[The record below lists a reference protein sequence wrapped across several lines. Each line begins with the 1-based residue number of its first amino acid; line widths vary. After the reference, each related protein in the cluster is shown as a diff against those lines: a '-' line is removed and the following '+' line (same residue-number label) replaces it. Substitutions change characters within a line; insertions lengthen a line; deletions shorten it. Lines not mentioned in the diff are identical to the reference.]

1 MAPNDDSDN
10 RVPRLVNRADFKN
23 WTIRLR
29 HHLCSIDNDLWKSI
43 EKGPHIPTQTAP
55 DSAST
60 YTKDST
66 EPYPEDNLSAED
78 LRKVKNDSKAYS
90 LMCKGLPLQVLS
102 RLDAYQT
109 GYTCFKALKSIC
121 EGGEQLRSLKKSKL
135 KRQLE
140 LFEHINGETVHQ
152 MMNRFVHLT
161 TEMSNLGVKTDLQD
175 LNDRLLCA
183 LPSSW
188 KQTVTLLKHTEKFPM
203 DLDLL
208 IGKIEE
214 VEIDEGSRNTDR
226 SSSQAQYKYV
236 VNPANTI
243 ENAFLAQDAMKF
255 EEEGDLFVGA
265 SFYTDSSYFP
275 SSPTYSQPQSPPRA
289 QVQSQNPK
297 NQVDSQSSNVQAKV
311 KDVMNILLQDDETK
325 TAFTAFM
332 ASFQAYQGSH
342 LSQMDVVLQDLFE
355 MDPVDVEE
363 MDLNWQMV
371 MVAYRTQKHAY
382 VNRSYKPHANKTV
395 GFDKS
400 KARCFNCNQYGHFS
414 RECKAPKNQNFNDQ
428 ASSSN
433 QGQGQSSQQSSSYQ
447 QRNQCYDWS
456 AYAEQFTSDLTSSL
470 ALVCEIEEDWS
481 EEGDGKMIEDV
492 SEDSEEYDWSA
503 KSDPVEESESEIAL
517 MATASESSSSTEQP
531 KVSNNLP
538 PNYVPLPADV
548 KERLCS
554 EQCIQQVEHYR
565 THSFK
570 IGDKLSKHEKLHEQ
584 LKIDHKISDEKILSL
599 KESWNKTL
607 KELELV
613 TKQLEEMTKNF
624 EQEKV
629 AHAVTQV
636 ELTKVKSCKTMVKQ
650 LINERGNKTKTGL
663 GFTHEP
669 MPNSI
674 TQTLPENFNEFD
686 HSPENERKFKEIQR
700 SKSESEGSEVLMESL
715 KEEDGVTTEAD
726 DEASNKSEPVL
737 IQLVEYPELNPKSE
751 TVKEEGEFSGYN
763 DPEYIRWKKEQKA
776 QVADQLIKKQEVKK
790 AEVSTAKKQKSKV
803 MTNQSETKE
812 LKGKSVIKSND
823 NTKAQMVKTDKVKPV
838 KKVSKGKK
846 IKFVSAGTFDL
857 NGSYGKPIN
866 SPIKSNSGLKTGSGP
881 KSSAVNDKRIESKKL
896 TKQNSLKLNQ
906 SPMQLKSQTK
916 SPQKSVNLKPNN
928 NDNESRFGSTS
939 KVNNRLFRISKKYCE
954 ICDRYNHATAE
965 CFFNRRNHDT
975 KDCFFRTNSTR
986 EMTPFSD
993 FRRNQSFGFQNVN
1006 QSHSPVLRK
1015 FNRNNSVSNVQVNS
1029 FKPRALMV
1037 RPRRPINSWFVDSG
1051 CSRHMTGNHALLQDF
1066 KLKNGTHVAFG
1077 GDAGGKITGEGTVSN
1092 GVISF
1097 DKVNYCAQLN
1107 FNLLSF
1113 KIDNEWVVVKA
1124 PRDRDVY
1131 KLDMSQIDA
1140 ETETTCLIA
1149 HASNDE
1155 SQLWHRRL
1163 GHSNF
1168 RNMNRLVTGNHAVGI
1183 PSKKFSTT
1191 DLCPAC
1197 LKGKQHRMSFKSKPE
1212 NSISKPLQ
1220 MLHMDLFGP
1229 TNVQSIGKK
1238 SYCLV
1243 IIDDFTRFSWVY
1255 FLHVKSETAELLK
1268 EFIIKVENQLDCK
1281 VKILRSDNGTE
1292 FKNANVDLFCAEK
1305 GIARQFS
1312 APRTPQQNGVAERK
1326 NRTLIE
1332 AARSMLADAKIPIT
1346 FWDEAIATASFGC
1359 PVSILNLN
1367 DHLGKFESK
1376 SDDGFFLG
1384 YSSVSKAYR
1393 VFNSK
1398 TNTVIETINVTF
1410 LENSFPS
1417 VAHGPEWLFDLDS
1430 LSKSFNSNLFDFLGK
1445 ARKES
1450 GDLGCFSDDS
1460 DNDEDGNLNSEY
1472 PFMSFHNPD
1481 HVKSSQAPGPSGS
1494 QEDQESNNLEDDVN
1508 PQSSPN
1514 DGGSVQNRPSSD
1526 PNVEVIPESF
1536 DYFINSPDQVPNF
1549 TPHVS
1554 SILQDLPN
1562 LNHSN
1567 LESQVQGGDIP
1578 IHRIHKKHPVSQIIG
1593 PLNQRTTR
1601 SQTEQANVCL
1611 YSCFLSQVVPK
1622 NISEALQDNSWI
1634 EAMQEE
1640 LLQFRKQEVWKLV
1653 DLPEGENAIGT
1664 RWLYK
1669 NKPDERGIVVRNKA
1683 RLIAQGY
1690 TQEEGIDYEE
1700 VFAPVA
1706 RLEAIRVFLAYASFM
1721 KFKVFQM
1728 DVKGAFLYGPITDDV
1743 YVKQPPGFEDPDYPH
1758 RVYKLSKALYGLH
1771 QAPRIWYETLSKH
1784 LLEHGFTRGQI
1795 DPTLFMKRENEEL
1808 LCVQVYVD
1816 DIIFGSTSA
1825 SMCKEFEEIM
1835 KSRFQMSSM
1844 GEINFFLGLQVK
1856 QSADGIFINQSKFV
1870 EKLLKKFKMQDCQ
1883 TIRTPSDVNCKI
1895 QPDPKG
1901 KSVDQTLY
1909 RSMIGSLM
1917 YLTASRPD
1925 IMYAVCVCARYQSDP
1940 KESHLIA
1947 VKRIFRYLKGKPNLG
1962 LWYPYEG
1969 NFELYSYSDS
1979 DFGGCALDRKST
1991 TGGCQFLGPR
2001 LVSWQCKKQT
2011 NVSVSTAVAE
2021 YIAASAGCS
2030 QVLWLQNQ
2038 LLDYGFNFLKTPIYI
2053 DNIAAM
2059 FITAN
2064 PVQHSKTK
2072 HIEIRYHFLRD
2083 NSEKAQA
2090 IRLKNVMNRIVSFFV
2105 VVSTD
2110 LKSHMKS
2117 LSSFKVQQKIPK
2129 DGTKRVPNVDQHQTK
2144 IPKRNSEDSQGE
2156 R

>member
-1 MAPNDDSDN
+1 MITNH
-10 RVPRLVNRADFKN
+10 VLVQHQEL
-23 WTIRLR
+23 TIGSLGLARNIVKFV
-29 HHLCSIDNDLWKSI
+29 IDIIMQLLNVSLT
-43 EKGPHIPTQTAP
+43 GTA
-55 DSAST
+55 
-60 YTKDST
+60 
-66 EPYPEDNLSAED
+66 
-78 LRKVKNDSKAYS
+78 
-90 LMCKGLPLQVLS
+90 
-102 RLDAYQT
+102 
-109 GYTCFKALKSIC
+109 
-121 EGGEQLRSLKKSKL
+121 
-135 KRQLE
+135 
-140 LFEHINGETVHQ
+140 
-152 MMNRFVHLT
+152 
-161 TEMSNLGVKTDLQD
+161 
-175 LNDRLLCA
+175 
-183 LPSSW
+183 
-188 KQTVTLLKHTEKFPM
+188 
-203 DLDLL
+203 
-208 IGKIEE
+208 
-214 VEIDEGSRNTDR
+214 
-226 SSSQAQYKYV
+226 
-236 VNPANTI
+236 
-243 ENAFLAQDAMKF
+243 
-255 EEEGDLFVGA
+255 
-265 SFYTDSSYFP
+265 
-275 SSPTYSQPQSPPRA
+275 
-289 QVQSQNPK
+289 
-297 NQVDSQSSNVQAKV
+297 
-311 KDVMNILLQDDETK
+311 
-325 TAFTAFM
+325 
-332 ASFQAYQGSH
+332 
-342 LSQMDVVLQDLFE
+342 
-355 MDPVDVEE
+355 
-363 MDLNWQMV
+363 
-371 MVAYRTQKHAY
+371 
-382 VNRSYKPHANKTV
+382 
-395 GFDKS
+395 
-400 KARCFNCNQYGHFS
+400 
-414 RECKAPKNQNFNDQ
+414 
-428 ASSSN
+428 
-433 QGQGQSSQQSSSYQ
+433 
-447 QRNQCYDWS
+447 
-456 AYAEQFTSDLTSSL
+456 
-470 ALVCEIEEDWS
+470 
-481 EEGDGKMIEDV
+481 V
-492 SEDSEEYDWSA
+492 S
-503 KSDPVEESESEIAL
+503 
-517 MATASESSSSTEQP
+517 
-531 KVSNNLP
+531 
-538 PNYVPLPADV
+538 
-548 KERLCS
+548 
-554 EQCIQQVEHYR
+554 
-565 THSFK
+565 
-570 IGDKLSKHEKLHEQ
+570 
-584 LKIDHKISDEKILSL
+584 
-599 KESWNKTL
+599 
-607 KELELV
+607 V
-613 TKQLEEMTKNF
+613 TKEIILQKN
-624 EQEKV
+624 
-629 AHAVTQV
+629 
-636 ELTKVKSCKTMVKQ
+636 
-650 LINERGNKTKTGL
+650 
-663 GFTHEP
+663 
-669 MPNSI
+669 
-674 TQTLPENFNEFD
+674 
-686 HSPENERKFKEIQR
+686 
-700 SKSESEGSEVLMESL
+700 
-715 KEEDGVTTEAD
+715 
-726 DEASNKSEPVL
+726 
-737 IQLVEYPELNPKSE
+737 
-751 TVKEEGEFSGYN
+751 
-763 DPEYIRWKKEQKA
+763 
-776 QVADQLIKKQEVKK
+776 
-790 AEVSTAKKQKSKV
+790 
-803 MTNQSETKE
+803 
-812 LKGKSVIKSND
+812 
-823 NTKAQMVKTDKVKPV
+823 
-838 KKVSKGKK
+838 
-846 IKFVSAGTFDL
+846 
-857 NGSYGKPIN
+857 
-866 SPIKSNSGLKTGSGP
+866 
-881 KSSAVNDKRIESKKL
+881 
-896 TKQNSLKLNQ
+896 
-906 SPMQLKSQTK
+906 
-916 SPQKSVNLKPNN
+916 
-928 NDNESRFGSTS
+928 
-939 KVNNRLFRISKKYCE
+939 
-954 ICDRYNHATAE
+954 
-965 CFFNRRNHDT
+965 
-975 KDCFFRTNSTR
+975 
-986 EMTPFSD
+986 
-993 FRRNQSFGFQNVN
+993 
-1006 QSHSPVLRK
+1006 
-1015 FNRNNSVSNVQVNS
+1015 VNS
-1029 FKPRALMV
+1029 FKPRALMVKNQKFENNLDPKLEERFIALRRKQSLNANGRSYQHQNLLNETNFQNVQYQQV

-1092 GVISF
+1092 GIISF

-1107 FNLLSF
+1107 FNLLSVSQICDKSYSTLFDDSFCYILKPGF

-1140 ETETTCLIA
+1140 DTETTCLIA

-1163 GHSNF
+1163 SHSNF

-1197 LKGKQHRMSFKSKPE
+1197 LKGKQHRMSFKSKLE

-1229 TNVQSIGKK
+1229 TNVQSIGRK

-1255 FLHVKSETAELLK
+1255 FLHAKSETAELLK
-1268 EFIIKVENQLDCK
+1268 EFIIKIENQLECK
-1281 VKILRSDNGTE
+1281 VKTLRSDNGTE

-1305 GIARQFS
+1305 GIARQYS

-1346 FWDEAIATASFGC
+1346 FWDEAIATACFVQNRTLLVQDKQKTSYELLFGRKPNISYLKAFGC

-1367 DHLGKFESK
+1367 EHLGKFESK

-1384 YSSVSKAYR
+1384 YSSVK
-1393 VFNSK
+1393 
-1398 TNTVIETINVTF
+1398 
-1410 LENSFPS
+1410 
-1417 VAHGPEWLFDLDS
+1417 
-1430 LSKSFNSNLFDFLGK
+1430 
-1445 ARKES
+1445 RKE
-1450 GDLGCFSDDS
+1450 GI
-1460 DNDEDGNLNSEY
+1460 
-1472 PFMSFHNPD
+1472 
-1481 HVKSSQAPGPSGS
+1481 SQAPGPSGS
-1494 QEDQESNNLEDDVN
+1494 QEDQESNNHEENVN
-1508 PQSSPN
+1508 SQMSPN
-1514 DGGSVQNRPSSD
+1514 DGGSVQNQPSSD
-1526 PNVEVIPESF
+1526 PNAEVIPESF

-1549 TPHVS
+1549 TPHTS

-1562 LNHSN
+1562 LNTSN
-1567 LESQVQGGDIP
+1567 LETQVQGGDIP

-1743 YVKQPPGFEDPDYPH
+1743 YVRQPPGFEDPDYPH

-1795 DPTLFMKRENEEL
+1795 DPTLFMKRENDDL

-1816 DIIFGSTSA
+1816 DIIFGSTSE

-1856 QSADGIFINQSKFV
+1856 QSADGVFINQSKFV

-1901 KSVDQTLY
+1901 KAVDQTLY

-1940 KESHLIA
+1940 KESHLVA

-2011 NVSVSTAVAE
+2011 NVSVSTAEAE

-2053 DNIAAM
+2053 DNTAAM

-2083 NSEKAQA
+2083 NSEKGLIILIKVHTDKQLAD
-2090 IRLKNVMNRIVSFFV
+2090 LFTKSF
-2105 VVSTD
+2105 
-2110 LKSHMKS
+2110 
-2117 LSSFKVQQKIPK
+2117 LSGRFEFLIQSIGLINH
-2129 DGTKRVPNVDQHQTK
+2129 D
-2144 IPKRNSEDSQGE
+2144 
-2156 R
+2156 

>member
-10 RVPRLVNRADFKN
+10 RVPRLLNRADFKN

-66 EPYPEDNLSAED
+66 TPYPEDNLSAED

-109 GYTCFKALKSIC
+109 GYTCFKALKSIY

-135 KRQLE
+135 KRHLE

-161 TEMSNLGVKTDLQD
+161 TEMSNLGVKTELQD
-175 LNDRLLCA
+175 LNDRLLNA

-203 DLDLL
+203 ELDLL

-226 SSSQAQYKYV
+226 SSSQTQYKYV
-236 VNPANTI
+236 VNHANTV
-243 ENAFLAQDAMKF
+243 ENAFLAQDATKF
-255 EEEGDLFVGA
+255 EDEGDLFVGA
-265 SFYTDSSYFP
+265 SFFTDSACFP
-275 SSPTYSQPQSPPRA
+275 NSPTYSQPQSPPRA
-289 QVQSQNPK
+289 QVQTQTQM
-297 NQVDSQSSNVQAKV
+297 NQSDSQSSNVQSKV

-414 RECKAPKNQNFNDQ
+414 RECKAPKNFNDQ

-447 QRNQCYDWS
+447 QRNQRFFQKSYQSLPMPELKDEGKKPEDQTKALVVSVQDGYDWS
-456 AYAEQFTSDLTSSL
+456 AYAEQFTSDLTSNL

-481 EEGDGKMIEDV
+481 EEGDGKMVDNV
-492 SEDSEEYDWSA
+492 SEDSEDYDWSA
-503 KSDPVEESESEIAL
+503 KSDPTEESEAEIAL
-517 MATASESSSSTEQP
+517 MATSSESSSATEQP
-531 KVSNNLP
+531 KVNDLP
-538 PNYVPLPADV
+538 PNYIPLPLDV

-554 EQCIQQVEHYR
+554 DQCIQQVEHYR

-570 IGDKLSKHEKLHEQ
+570 IGDKLSQHEKLHEK

-599 KESWNKTL
+599 TESWNKTL
-607 KELELV
+607 KELEIV

-636 ELTKVKSCKTMVKQ
+636 ELKKVKSCKTMVEQ
-650 LINERGNKTKTGL
+650 LINERGNKNKTGL

-700 SKSESEGSEVLMESL
+700 SKSESEGSEVLIESL
-715 KEEDGVTTEAD
+715 REEDGMTTEAD
-726 DEASNKSEPVL
+726 DEASNKSENKPEPVL
-737 IQLVEYPELNPKSE
+737 IQLIEYPKLNPEPKE

-763 DPEYIRWKKEQKA
+763 DPEYIKWKKEQKA

-790 AEVSTAKKQKSKV
+790 TEVSNAKKQKSKIIN
-803 MTNQSETKE
+803 NQSETKQS
-812 LKGKSVIKSND
+812 KGKSVLKSND
-823 NTKAQMVKTDKVKPV
+823 NTKVSSVKTDKVKPV
-838 KKVSKGKK
+838 KKVSKGKT
-846 IKFVSAGTFDL
+846 IKFVSAGTFDM
-857 NGSYGKPIN
+857 NGSYGNQIN
-866 SPIKSNSGLKTGSGP
+866 AQIKSNSGLKTGSGP
-881 KSSAVNDKRIESKKL
+881 KSSAVNDKRIENKKV
-896 TKQNSLKLNQ
+896 TKQNSTAV
-906 SPMQLKSQTK
+906 SVTK
-916 SPQKSVNLKPNN
+916 EIILQK
-928 NDNESRFGSTS
+928 
-939 KVNNRLFRISKKYCE
+939 
-954 ICDRYNHATAE
+954 
-965 CFFNRRNHDT
+965 
-975 KDCFFRTNSTR
+975 
-986 EMTPFSD
+986 
-993 FRRNQSFGFQNVN
+993 NVN
-1006 QSHSPVLRK
+1006 H
-1015 FNRNNSVSNVQVNS
+1015 

-1107 FNLLSF
+1107 FNLLSVSQICDKSYSTLFDDSFCYILKPGF
-1113 KIDNEWVVVKA
+1113 KIDDEWVVVKA

-1168 RNMNRLVTGNHAVGI
+1168 RNMNRLVSGNHAVGI

-1197 LKGKQHRMSFKSKPE
+1197 LKGKQHRMSFKSKLE

-1229 TNVQSIGKK
+1229 TNVQSIGRK

-1255 FLHVKSETAELLK
+1255 FLHAKSETAELLK
-1268 EFIIKVENQLDCK
+1268 EFIIKVENQLECK
-1281 VKILRSDNGTE
+1281 VKVLRSDNGTE

-1346 FWDEAIATASFGC
+1346 FWDEAIATACFVQNRTLLVHDKKKTSYELLFGRKPNISYLKAFGC

-1398 TNTVIETINVTF
+1398 TNTVIETINVKF
-1410 LENSFPS
+1410 LENSFPL

-1430 LSKSFNSNLFDFLGK
+1430 LSKSFNSNLFDFSGK
-1445 ARKES
+1445 TNKES

-1460 DNDEDGNLNSEY
+1460 DNDEDGNINSEY

-1481 HVKSSQAPGPSGS
+1481 HVKSSQARGLSGS
-1494 QEDQESNNLEDDVN
+1494 HEDQESNNQEEDVI
-1508 PQSSPN
+1508 SPN
-1514 DGGSVQNRPSSD
+1514 DGGSVQNQPSSD
-1526 PNVEVIPESF
+1526 PNGEAVPESF

-1549 TPHVS
+1549 TPHTS

-1562 LNHSN
+1562 LNTSN
-1567 LESQVQGGDIP
+1567 LEM
-1578 IHRIHKKHPVSQIIG
+1578 
-1593 PLNQRTTR
+1593 
-1601 SQTEQANVCL
+1601 
-1611 YSCFLSQVVPK
+1611 VPK
-1622 NISEALQDNSWI
+1622 NISEALKDNSWI

-1721 KFKVFQM
+1721 KFK
-1728 DVKGAFLYGPITDDV
+1728 TTS
-1743 YVKQPPGFEDPDYPH
+1743 GF
-1758 RVYKLSKALYGLH
+1758 R
-1771 QAPRIWYETLSKH
+1771 
-1784 LLEHGFTRGQI
+1784 
-1795 DPTLFMKRENEEL
+1795 
-1808 LCVQVYVD
+1808 
-1816 DIIFGSTSA
+1816 
-1825 SMCKEFEEIM
+1825 
-1835 KSRFQMSSM
+1835 
-1844 GEINFFLGLQVK
+1844 
-1856 QSADGIFINQSKFV
+1856 
-1870 EKLLKKFKMQDCQ
+1870 
-1883 TIRTPSDVNCKI
+1883 
-1895 QPDPKG
+1895 
-1901 KSVDQTLY
+1901 
-1909 RSMIGSLM
+1909 RS
-1917 YLTASRPD
+1917 
-1925 IMYAVCVCARYQSDP
+1925 
-1940 KESHLIA
+1940 
-1947 VKRIFRYLKGKPNLG
+1947 
-1962 LWYPYEG
+1962 
-1969 NFELYSYSDS
+1969 
-1979 DFGGCALDRKST
+1979 
-1991 TGGCQFLGPR
+1991 
-2001 LVSWQCKKQT
+2001 
-2011 NVSVSTAVAE
+2011 
-2021 YIAASAGCS
+2021 
-2030 QVLWLQNQ
+2030 
-2038 LLDYGFNFLKTPIYI
+2038 
-2053 DNIAAM
+2053 
-2059 FITAN
+2059 
-2064 PVQHSKTK
+2064 
-2072 HIEIRYHFLRD
+2072 
-2083 NSEKAQA
+2083 
-2090 IRLKNVMNRIVSFFV
+2090 
-2105 VVSTD
+2105 
-2110 LKSHMKS
+2110 
-2117 LSSFKVQQKIPK
+2117 
-2129 DGTKRVPNVDQHQTK
+2129 
-2144 IPKRNSEDSQGE
+2144 
-2156 R
+2156 

>member
-1 MAPNDDSDN
+1 
-10 RVPRLVNRADFKN
+10 
-23 WTIRLR
+23 
-29 HHLCSIDNDLWKSI
+29 
-43 EKGPHIPTQTAP
+43 
-55 DSAST
+55 
-60 YTKDST
+60 
-66 EPYPEDNLSAED
+66 
-78 LRKVKNDSKAYS
+78 
-90 LMCKGLPLQVLS
+90 
-102 RLDAYQT
+102 
-109 GYTCFKALKSIC
+109 
-121 EGGEQLRSLKKSKL
+121 
-135 KRQLE
+135 
-140 LFEHINGETVHQ
+140 
-152 MMNRFVHLT
+152 
-161 TEMSNLGVKTDLQD
+161 
-175 LNDRLLCA
+175 
-183 LPSSW
+183 
-188 KQTVTLLKHTEKFPM
+188 
-203 DLDLL
+203 
-208 IGKIEE
+208 
-214 VEIDEGSRNTDR
+214 
-226 SSSQAQYKYV
+226 
-236 VNPANTI
+236 
-243 ENAFLAQDAMKF
+243 
-255 EEEGDLFVGA
+255 
-265 SFYTDSSYFP
+265 
-275 SSPTYSQPQSPPRA
+275 
-289 QVQSQNPK
+289 
-297 NQVDSQSSNVQAKV
+297 
-311 KDVMNILLQDDETK
+311 
-325 TAFTAFM
+325 
-332 ASFQAYQGSH
+332 
-342 LSQMDVVLQDLFE
+342 
-355 MDPVDVEE
+355 
-363 MDLNWQMV
+363 
-371 MVAYRTQKHAY
+371 
-382 VNRSYKPHANKTV
+382 
-395 GFDKS
+395 
-400 KARCFNCNQYGHFS
+400 
-414 RECKAPKNQNFNDQ
+414 
-428 ASSSN
+428 
-433 QGQGQSSQQSSSYQ
+433 
-447 QRNQCYDWS
+447 
-456 AYAEQFTSDLTSSL
+456 
-470 ALVCEIEEDWS
+470 
-481 EEGDGKMIEDV
+481 
-492 SEDSEEYDWSA
+492 
-503 KSDPVEESESEIAL
+503 
-517 MATASESSSSTEQP
+517 
-531 KVSNNLP
+531 
-538 PNYVPLPADV
+538 
-548 KERLCS
+548 
-554 EQCIQQVEHYR
+554 
-565 THSFK
+565 
-570 IGDKLSKHEKLHEQ
+570 
-584 LKIDHKISDEKILSL
+584 
-599 KESWNKTL
+599 
-607 KELELV
+607 
-613 TKQLEEMTKNF
+613 
-624 EQEKV
+624 
-629 AHAVTQV
+629 
-636 ELTKVKSCKTMVKQ
+636 
-650 LINERGNKTKTGL
+650 
-663 GFTHEP
+663 
-669 MPNSI
+669 
-674 TQTLPENFNEFD
+674 
-686 HSPENERKFKEIQR
+686 
-700 SKSESEGSEVLMESL
+700 
-715 KEEDGVTTEAD
+715 
-726 DEASNKSEPVL
+726 
-737 IQLVEYPELNPKSE
+737 
-751 TVKEEGEFSGYN
+751 
-763 DPEYIRWKKEQKA
+763 
-776 QVADQLIKKQEVKK
+776 
-790 AEVSTAKKQKSKV
+790 
-803 MTNQSETKE
+803 
-812 LKGKSVIKSND
+812 
-823 NTKAQMVKTDKVKPV
+823 
-838 KKVSKGKK
+838 
-846 IKFVSAGTFDL
+846 
-857 NGSYGKPIN
+857 
-866 SPIKSNSGLKTGSGP
+866 
-881 KSSAVNDKRIESKKL
+881 
-896 TKQNSLKLNQ
+896 
-906 SPMQLKSQTK
+906 
-916 SPQKSVNLKPNN
+916 
-928 NDNESRFGSTS
+928 
-939 KVNNRLFRISKKYCE
+939 
-954 ICDRYNHATAE
+954 
-965 CFFNRRNHDT
+965 
-975 KDCFFRTNSTR
+975 
-986 EMTPFSD
+986 MTPFSN
-993 FRRNQSFGFQNVN
+993 FQRNKSIGFQNMN
-1006 QSHSPVLRK
+1006 QSHSPVLRN
-1015 FNRNNSVSNVQVNS
+1015 FNRNNSVSNFSSRNVQ
-1029 FKPRALMV
+1029 V

-1051 CSRHMTGNHALLQDF
+1051 CSRHMTGNHVLLQDF

-1107 FNLLSF
+1107 FNLLSVSQICDKSYSTLFDDSFCYILKPGF

-1197 LKGKQHRMSFKSKPE
+1197 FKGKQHRMSFKSKLE

-1238 SYCLV
+1238 SYCFV
-1243 IIDDFTRFSWVY
+1243 IIDDFTRFSW
-1255 FLHVKSETAELLK
+1255 
-1268 EFIIKVENQLDCK
+1268 LDCR

-1346 FWDEAIATASFGC
+1346 FWDEAIATACFVQNRTLLVQDKQKTSYELLFGRKPNISYLKAFGC
-1359 PVSILNLN
+1359 PVTILNLN

-1393 VFNSK
+1393 DFNSK
-1398 TNTVIETINVTF
+1398 TNTVIETINVKF

-1417 VAHGPEWLFDLDS
+1417 VAHGPEWLFDLDL
-1430 LSKSFNSNLFDFLGK
+1430 LSKSFNSNLFDFSGK

-1494 QEDQESNNLEDDVN
+1494 QEDQESNNLDDDVN

-1514 DGGSVQNRPSSD
+1514 DGGSVQNQPSSD
-1526 PNVEVIPESF
+1526 LNAEVIPESF
-1536 DYFINSPDQVPNF
+1536 DYIINSPDQVPNF

-1554 SILQDLPN
+1554 TILQDLPN
-1562 LNHSN
+1562 LNQSN
-1567 LESQVQGGDIP
+1567 LESQVQGDDIP
-1578 IHRIHKKHPVSQIIG
+1578 IHRIHEKHPVSQFIG

-1728 DVKGAFLYGPITDDV
+1728 DDKGAFLYGPITDDV
-1743 YVKQPPGFEDPDYPH
+1743 YVRQPPGFEDPDYPH
-1758 RVYKLSKALYGLH
+1758 HVYKLSKALYGLH
-1771 QAPRIWYETLSKH
+1771 QAPRIW
-1784 LLEHGFTRGQI
+1784 
-1795 DPTLFMKRENEEL
+1795 ENEEL

-1895 QPDPKG
+1895 QPDSKG

-1940 KESHLIA
+1940 KESHLVA

-1979 DFGGCALDRKST
+1979 DIGGCALDRKST

-2001 LVSWQCKKQT
+2001 LVSWK
-2011 NVSVSTAVAE
+2011 STTGE
-2021 YIAASAGCS
+2021 
-2030 QVLWLQNQ
+2030 
-2038 LLDYGFNFLKTPIYI
+2038 FLIQSI
-2053 DNIAAM
+2053 GLINHD
-2059 FITAN
+2059 
-2064 PVQHSKTK
+2064 
-2072 HIEIRYHFLRD
+2072 
-2083 NSEKAQA
+2083 
-2090 IRLKNVMNRIVSFFV
+2090 
-2105 VVSTD
+2105 
-2110 LKSHMKS
+2110 
-2117 LSSFKVQQKIPK
+2117 
-2129 DGTKRVPNVDQHQTK
+2129 
-2144 IPKRNSEDSQGE
+2144 
-2156 R
+2156 

>member
-10 RVPRLVNRADFKN
+10 RVRRLLNRADFKN

-66 EPYPEDNLSAED
+66 TPYPEDNLSAED

-203 DLDLL
+203 ELDLL

-226 SSSQAQYKYV
+226 SSSQTQYKYV
-236 VNPANTI
+236 VNPANTVD
-243 ENAFLAQDAMKF
+243 NAFLAQDATKF
-255 EEEGDLFVGA
+255 EDEGDLFVGA
-265 SFYTDSSYFP
+265 SFFTDSAYFP
-275 SSPTYSQPQSPPRA
+275 NSPTYSQPQSPPRA
-289 QVQSQNPK
+289 QVQSQNQ
-297 NQVDSQSSNVQAKV
+297 NQPESQNSNVQAKV

-363 MDLNWQMV
+363 MDLNWQNG
-371 MVAYRTQKHAY
+371 Y
-382 VNRSYKPHANKTV
+382 
-395 GFDKS
+395 
-400 KARCFNCNQYGHFS
+400 
-414 RECKAPKNQNFNDQ
+414 ECKAPKNFNDQ

-447 QRNQCYDWS
+447 QRNQRFFQKPYQSLPMPELKDEGKKPEDQTKALVVSVKDGYDWS
-456 AYAEQFTSDLTSSL
+456 AYAEQFTSDLTSNL

-492 SEDSEEYDWSA
+492 SEDSEDYDWSA
-503 KSDPVEESESEIAL
+503 KSDPTEETESEVAL
-517 MATASESSSSTEQP
+517 MATSSESSSSTEQP
-531 KVSNNLP
+531 KVSSDLP

-554 EQCIQQVEHYR
+554 DQCIQQVEHYR

-570 IGDKLSKHEKLHEQ
+570 IGDKLSKHEKIHEQ

-599 KESWNKTL
+599 TESWNKTL

-629 AHAVTQV
+629 EHAVTQV
-636 ELTKVKSCKTMVKQ
+636 ELKKVKSCKTMVEQ
-650 LINERGNKTKTGL
+650 LVNERGNKNKTGL

-674 TQTLPENFNEFD
+674 TQTLPENFYEFD

-700 SKSESEGSEVLMESL
+700 SKSESEGSEVLIESL
-715 KEEDGVTTEAD
+715 REEDGLTTEAD
-726 DEASNKSEPVL
+726 DEASNKSDNKLEPVL
-737 IQLVEYPELNPKSE
+737 IQLVEYPKLNPE
-751 TVKEEGEFSGYN
+751 PETTVKEEGEFSGYN

-776 QVADQLIKKQEVKK
+776 QVADQLFKKQEVKK
-790 AEVSTAKKQKSKV
+790 TEVSNAKVQKLKSKI
-803 MTNQSETKE
+803 NQSETKQS
-812 LKGKSVIKSND
+812 KDKSVLKSNG
-823 NTKAQMVKTDKVKPV
+823 NTKVPSVKTDKVKPV
-838 KKVSKGKK
+838 KKMSRGKT
-846 IKFVSAGTFDL
+846 IKFVSAGTFDM
-857 NGSYGKPIN
+857 NGSYGNQIN
-866 SPIKSNSGLKTGSGP
+866 AQIKSNSGLKTGSGP
-881 KSSAVNDKRIESKKL
+881 KSSAVNDKRIENK
-896 TKQNSLKLNQ
+896 
-906 SPMQLKSQTK
+906 
-916 SPQKSVNLKPNN
+916 
-928 NDNESRFGSTS
+928 
-939 KVNNRLFRISKKYCE
+939 KVNN
-954 ICDRYNHATAE
+954 
-965 CFFNRRNHDT
+965 
-975 KDCFFRTNSTR
+975 
-986 EMTPFSD
+986 
-993 FRRNQSFGFQNVN
+993 
-1006 QSHSPVLRK
+1006 
-1015 FNRNNSVSNVQVNS
+1015 
-1029 FKPRALMV
+1029 FKPRALMVRNQKYENNLDPKLEERFSALRRKQSLNANGRNNSYQHQNLLNETNFQNVQYQQV

-1107 FNLLSF
+1107 FNLLSVSQICDKSYSTLFDDSFCYILKPGF

-1140 ETETTCLIA
+1140 ETESTCLIA

-1168 RNMNRLVTGNHAVGI
+1168 RNMNRLVTGYHAVGI

-1197 LKGKQHRMSFKSKPE
+1197 LKGKQHRMSFKSKLE

-1238 SYCLV
+1238 SYCFV

-1255 FLHVKSETAELLK
+1255 FLHAKSETAELLK
-1268 EFIIKVENQLDCK
+1268 EFIVKVENQLDCK
-1281 VKILRSDNGTE
+1281 VKVLRSDNGTE

-1346 FWDEAIATASFGC
+1346 FWDEAIATACFVQNRTLLVQDKQKTSYELLFGRKPNISYLKAFGC
-1359 PVSILNLN
+1359 LVTILNLS
-1367 DHLGKFESK
+1367 DHIGKFESK

-1398 TNTVIETINVTF
+1398 TNTVIETINVKF

-1430 LSKSFNSNLFDFLGK
+1430 LSKSFNSNLFDFSGK
-1445 ARKES
+1445 TRKES

-1481 HVKSSQAPGPSGS
+1481 HVKSSQAPGPSSS
-1494 QEDQESNNLEDDVN
+1494 QEDQESNNLEEDVN
-1508 PQSSPN
+1508 PQVSPN
-1514 DGGSVQNRPSSD
+1514 DGGSVQNQPSSD

-1549 TPHVS
+1549 TPHTS
-1554 SILQDLPN
+1554 TILQDLPN
-1562 LNHSN
+1562 LNTSN

-1690 TQEEGIDYEE
+1690 TQDEGIDYEE

-1743 YVKQPPGFEDPDYPH
+1743 YVRQPPGFEDPDYPH

-1795 DPTLFMKRENEEL
+1795 DPTLFMKRENDDL

-1816 DIIFGSTSA
+1816 DIIFGSTSE

-1835 KSRFQMSSM
+1835 KCRFQMSSM

-1940 KESHLIA
+1940 KESHLVA

-2001 LVSWQCKKQT
+2001 LVLLVHNDRDFSAMLTSLTQIYPRLEEQ
-2011 NVSVSTAVAE
+2011 SV
-2021 YIAASAGCS
+2021 
-2030 QVLWLQNQ
+2030 
-2038 LLDYGFNFLKTPIYI
+2038 
-2053 DNIAAM
+2053 
-2059 FITAN
+2059 
-2064 PVQHSKTK
+2064 
-2072 HIEIRYHFLRD
+2072 
-2083 NSEKAQA
+2083 
-2090 IRLKNVMNRIVSFFV
+2090 
-2105 VVSTD
+2105 
-2110 LKSHMKS
+2110 
-2117 LSSFKVQQKIPK
+2117 
-2129 DGTKRVPNVDQHQTK
+2129 
-2144 IPKRNSEDSQGE
+2144 
-2156 R
+2156 